1 MMIIKWIKH
10 EINIQRVNGLYSVY
24 IIVNLVYI
32 FLLGYVPERYID
44 LATSIIIF
52 SDPTMIGMV
61 FVGAFILLEKR
72 NNVTKGIG
80 ISPLGARGY
89 VIGKVIS
96 MWVISV
102 ITSLV
107 IASVYKVRTFN
118 VVGLITSI
126 SIGSAIFTCIG
137 IIVGEYVKSMN
148 QYLVVIIIASI
159 ILAIPLLSLIG
170 LNFISLSII
179 PTGSIF
185 SMIAISIVGGDI
197 LIWDILI
204 SLVWMFGVFIITEK
218 VAQNKLFRG

>member
-80 ISPLGARGY
+80 ISPLGAKGY

-96 MWVISV
+96 MWVIAV

-137 IIVGEYVKSMN
+137 IIVGAYVKSMN

-159 ILAIPLLSLIG
+159 ILVIPIFSLIG

-204 SLVWMFGVFIITEK
+204 SLAWMFGMFIITEK
-218 VAQNKLFRG
+218 VVQNKLFRG